1 MAGEGRVVVKITG
14 AGVTNTHQ
22 KSQLRRFSACAALLA
37 VIRRASDLSAP
48 GSANSGNCTLPNI
61 LSVSRN

>member
-1 MAGEGRVVVKITG
+1 MAGDGGVVVKITG
-14 AGVTNTHQ
+14 AGVINTHQ

-48 GSANSGNCTLPNI
+48 GSANNENCTSVNV
-61 LSVSRN
+61 LSVK